1 MAVPF
6 NSNLT
11 FFKNGK
17 RTISISLMNMIK
29 CKKGRFFSLSAF
41 LWYSVTKVGVDRMFS
56 LEKFKQLPV
65 IEILTVALLIIL
77 TVTLIRK
84 SIKLFFDKT
93 SILDEKREE
102 TLIQFANQATKVLG
116 LVFFFFYV
124 LSHFFKLTKLFT
136 GSVVLAGALALIL
149 QHIIRDYIMGL
160 TYLFERQILHGDY
173 VIINGNRQGKIE
185 EISMRY
191 LKIRQYDGYLYTV
204 SYSNITE
211 LQNGNRGMR
220 RVNESLVLHYRQNP
234 DDALKVLE
242 EVAQTCNEKYG
253 EYLLKDKNGVPV
265 ESFTFNQITELNVD
279 FRGHRYSLSGLVKEA
294 DFVEASKK
302 VRYELAMAAYKNDLM
317 MAESGESW
325 KPRRIGFL
333 KKRAHE

>member
-1 MAVPF
+1 
-6 NSNLT
+6 
-11 FFKNGK
+11 
-17 RTISISLMNMIK
+17 MNMIK

-41 LWYSVTKVGVDRMFS
+41 LWYSLTKVGVYRMFF
-56 LEKFKQLPV
+56 LGKFKELPV
-65 IEILTVALLIIL
+65 IEILTVALLIII

-116 LVFFFFYV
+116 LVFFFFYA
-124 LSHFFKLTKLFT
+124 LSHFFELTKLFT

-191 LKIRQYDGYLYTV
+191 LKIRQYDGYLYMV

-317 MAESGESW
+317 MAESGESEA
-325 KPRRIGFL
+325 
-333 KKRAHE
+333 KKDWVPQISCKLYRKFEFMIRSSRNGRMNEVTKT